1 MRRDAFSIALHT
13 EVAAQ
18 LTRLLVD
25 DDAFERFWQRT
36 RRSGLWLAVKTLGLA
51 GFAAINP
58 PLRQVLRTQP
68 AKRGSCPRA
77 W

>member
-13 EVAAQ
+13 EVATQ

-25 DDAFERFWQRT
+25 DDAFERFWQRP

-58 PLRQVLRTQP
+58 PLRKVLRTQP
-68 AKRGSCPRA
+68 AKRGSDRRA